1 MRPMLLIAAVLAAG
15 CSAHPDPIVDT
26 KGVNMATYER
36 DLAECKQ
43 YGAQI
48 QPAKGVAKGAAAGA
62 AVGAAVGAINHDVGE
77 GAAVGAVSGGA
88 SSAVKADE
96 DRQDVVKRCM
106 RGRGYK
112 VLN

>member
-1 MRPMLLIAAVLAAG
+1 MRTILMIAAALAAG

-26 KGVNMATYER
+26 KGVNMAAYEH

-48 QPAKGVAKGAAAGA
+48 QPAQGVAKGAVAGA
-62 AVGAAVGAINHDVGE
+62 AVGGAIGAISHDAGA

-96 DRQDVVKRCM
+96 DRQEVVKRCM